1 VLGLL
6 AGWSWEYGLVGPM
19 QGPIAKATGN
29 MDFSWAAGMLVAGG
43 LYWLLARD
51 RVRRSTSERF
61 VRS

>member
-1 VLGLL
+1 MEFVIGTF
-6 AGWSWEYGLVGPM
+6 VGV
-19 QGPIAKATGN
+19 IAI
-29 MDFSWAAGMLVAGG
+29 VGG